1 MSSANAP
8 PPRLCPYLQALGMW
22 SWCQWLCQKART
34 NGKVPLLINLDETSI
49 PLEFTHARG
58 NIIAKLSR
66 QKLKSENLPKQT
78 ASRSAVRCFFTHV
91 ALICNDSAV
100 QPLLPQVLFIAGN
113 HLPWAVWSDIQRI
126 LPKNVFVRRQKS
138 GWSNAEQHQII
149 LRVLHLALGPVL
161 AHMQPILSF
170 DCAPIHLHGS
180 TIGLLG
186 ELEIWWFLIPKKL
199 TWLLQPLD
207 THAFMKYKRYIRKR
221 WMDRLAARTGRRNV
235 FDIVQIVLGA
245 IRHVL
250 QGHQWK
256 NAFKENGIGEDSAC
270 TSRYIKNQL
279 KWQELPPIVPAP
291 PVQEMLATAWPLNRR
306 LPLLQILTSLGL
318 ELPDPMPIAVG
329 AAPPDSIMAGAG
341 ADEADVD
348 ESAHAADTCMAE
360 ASPISDDDIP
370 LASL

>member
-1 MSSANAP
+1 
-8 PPRLCPYLQALGMW
+8 
-22 SWCQWLCQKART
+22 
-34 NGKVPLLINLDETSI
+34 
-49 PLEFTHARG
+49 
-58 NIIAKLSR
+58 
-66 QKLKSENLPKQT
+66 
-78 ASRSAVRCFFTHV
+78 
-91 ALICNDSAV
+91 
-100 QPLLPQVLFIAGN
+100 
-113 HLPWAVWSDIQRI
+113 
-126 LPKNVFVRRQKS
+126 
-138 GWSNAEQHQII
+138 
-149 LRVLHLALGPVL
+149 
-161 AHMQPILSF
+161 
-170 DCAPIHLHGS
+170 
-180 TIGLLG
+180 
-186 ELEIWWFLIPKKL
+186 
-199 TWLLQPLD
+199 
-207 THAFMKYKRYIRKR
+207 MKYKRYIRKR

-256 NAFKENGIGEDSAC
+256 NAFKENGIGEDSAG

-348 ESAHAADTCMAE
+348 ESAHVADTCMAE
-360 ASPISDDDIP
+360 APPISDDDIP
-370 LASL
+370 LSLV